1 VIDLL
6 PLPSLYLRCRK
17 DVTFAVLQEGPALIY
32 DPEDIVFFKMYDPR
46 QRSMA
51 CRIISAGSIAFYLTA
66 KRPSSAAAT
75 TTTVRIWALFCIP
88 ATQI

>member
-1 VIDLL
+1 MIDLL

-46 QRSMA
+46 QQVYGLPDYIGGIHCVLLNSE
-51 CRIISAGSIAFYLTA
+51 
-66 KRPSSAAAT
+66 AT
-75 TTTVRIWALFCIP
+75 IFRRR
-88 ATQI
+88 